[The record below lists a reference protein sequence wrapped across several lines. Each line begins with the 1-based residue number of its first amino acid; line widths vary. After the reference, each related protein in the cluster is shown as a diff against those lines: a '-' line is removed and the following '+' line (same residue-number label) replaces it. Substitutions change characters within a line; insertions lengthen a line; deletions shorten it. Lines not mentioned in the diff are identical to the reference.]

1 MDGDSSQPSAASS
14 RRSRRDTA
22 LCLTTSQPST
32 SSARKNSLRRAW
44 ENTRVRRT
52 IVTADLECGDFA
64 GNERGATNVTHSQ
77 YSPAILDALFDRP
90 IFQTPDFVTRSG
102 IPKPTAAIVVRKLRE
117 ADILLV
123 IREASGSRPA
133 ILAFRELVNQAE
145 GKRVL

>member
-1 MDGDSSQPSAASS
+1 MGFFLKAVETQALSNSNRVKGILNLCNDMKS
-14 RRSRRDTA
+14 RVSD
-22 LCLTTSQPST
+22 
-32 SSARKNSLRRAW
+32 
-44 ENTRVRRT
+44 
-52 IVTADLECGDFA
+52 
-64 GNERGATNVTHSQ
+64 VTHSQ
-77 YSPAILDALFDRP
+77 YSPAIVDALFDRP

-102 IPKPTAAIVVRKLRE
+102 IPKPTAAMVVRKLRE